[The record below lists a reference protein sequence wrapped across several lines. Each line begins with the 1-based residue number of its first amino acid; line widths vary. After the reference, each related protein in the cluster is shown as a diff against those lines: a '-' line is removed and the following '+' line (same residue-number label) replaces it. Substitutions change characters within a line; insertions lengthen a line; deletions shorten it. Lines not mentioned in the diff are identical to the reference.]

1 MHNGLL
7 FSFKK
12 ERNLLRTTRMG
23 PEHADMKINTVWS
36 DAYKVPIIRVTE
48 LAADWRLLGDGVWCL
63 RNTYIM
69 F

>member
-1 MHNGLL
+1 
-7 FSFKK
+7 
-12 ERNLLRTTRMG
+12 MG